1 MTVILVL
8 IDVYVFW
15 VETKNLL
22 QVCTDWRGGEA
33 RLNVAVVFIAAAN
46 TAK

>member
-1 MTVILVL
+1 MCMCFGLKQKTCSKSAL
-8 IDVYVFW
+8 
-15 VETKNLL
+15 T
-22 QVCTDWRGGEA
+22 GEA

>member
-22 QVCTDWRGGEA
+22 QVCTGWRGEA